1 MNNEKINSKIK
12 LSNNWS
18 FVILI
23 FVILKFWNIGR
34 STFRR
39 SKFWPL
45 PFIFGY
51 ISSTTW
57 SNTKLGFVRL
67 KVLCIVIFVDAYNY
81 LILFFFSCACHE
93 NLLYRHS
100 NFWGREVYF

>member
-39 SKFWPL
+39 SKFWPPPL
-45 PFIFGY
+45 SGGWQGNDDRSGELLSGIWQGNDDRPGDCSQIAGKEM
-51 ISSTTW
+51 TT
-57 SNTKLGFVRL
+57 TRFQ
-67 KVLCIVIFVDAYNY
+67 
-81 LILFFFSCACHE
+81 H
-93 NLLYRHS
+93 
-100 NFWGREVYF
+100 